1 MSMKCYFSNRIY
13 KSKLDKNDL
22 ELLSLTHQIY
32 NKALHSVY
40 NKQIL
45 ESRAISNEKKI
56 TKTNYHKWLKEKFGL
71 DDYYANSIFQESKA
85 IISSQNELR
94 ELYISQVELDIK
106 EIEKKISSTKA
117 RQTVLQKI
125 KNSLKKTGK
134 PSFNNTGEFV
144 LNKDNS
150 VTRVLNFLNK
160 KKSKK
165 INYKDIYTFE
175 VEYLNPQLKKIS
187 ARLGQLKFKLDKFK
201 YKLSRLKNK
210 KYIPSIV
217 FGSKN
222 LIRKYNNEKLP
233 NKKNRLLNEF
243 KYKRNKSFSVSGRKD
258 AGFGNF
264 IFKYNHKEKELKITT
279 INKQTITLKNVAFP
293 YGQDDIN
300 NYLEIQTSLST
311 KEKKA
316 KAEFVPGKGK
326 VPTSKAKPISFM
338 VEDHK
343 TYYIIKCQLEV
354 SGRPVNYS
362 LSDGVIGVD
371 SNLDHFAVANV
382 SKDGNL
388 LNTKIISFDILDKSS
403 GQVTKIIENKAKE
416 VVDIADRLHKP
427 IAIEKLNTTLSKSG
441 KKYNNKK
448 NNLTINMFAYKKM
461 LSSIKNNAERRGIE
475 VFEVNPMCT
484 SIVGKFKYMKKY
496 KTSIHQVAGYTIGRR
511 ALGYKEKIPK
521 NIKKLPIDLAKS
533 NTYNKKWIKINNS
546 TKKLPLHTIQA

>member
-13 KSKLDKNDL
+13 KSKLDKKDL
-22 ELLSLTHQIY
+22 ELLNLTHQTY
-32 NKALHSVY
+32 NKALYSVY

-45 ESRAISNEKKI
+45 ESRAISNGKKI
-56 TKTNYHKWLKEKFGL
+56 NKTNYHKWLKEEFKL

-85 IISSQNELR
+85 ILSSQTELR
-94 ELYISQVELDIK
+94 ELYISQVEIDIK
-106 EIEKKISSTKA
+106 ELEKKIKSTKS

-125 KNSLKKTGK
+125 KNSLKKTGVPK
-134 PSFNNTGEFV
+134 FNNTGEFV
-144 LNKDNS
+144 LNKDKS

-160 KKSKK
+160 KKSRKLE
-165 INYKDIYTFE
+165 YKDIYTFE

-187 ARLGQLKFKLDKFK
+187 ARIGQLKFKLDKLK

-217 FGSKN
+217 FGSKE
-222 LIRKYNNEKLP
+222 LIRKYHNEKLP
-233 NKKNRLLNEF
+233 NKKKRLINEF

-264 IFKYNHKEKELKITT
+264 IFKYNHKDKELNITT
-279 INKQTITLKNVAFP
+279 INKQSVILKNVTFP
-293 YGQDDIN
+293 YGGEDIN
-300 NYLEIQTSLST
+300 KYLEIQTSLST

-316 KAEFVPGKGK
+316 KAIFVPGIGK
-326 VPTSKAKPISFM
+326 VATSKAKPISFM

-354 SGRPVNYS
+354 TTDLVNYS
-362 LSDGVIGVD
+362 LSDGVVGVD

-388 LNTKIISFDILDKSS
+388 LNTKIINFDIFKKSS

-416 VVDIADRLHKP
+416 VIDIADRLGKP

-448 NNLTINMFAYKKM
+448 NNLTLNMFAYKKM

-475 VFEVNPMCT
+475 VLEVNPMCT
-484 SIVGKFKYMKKY
+484 SIIGKFKYMKKY

-521 NIKKLPIDLAKS
+521 KIKKLPIDLSKS

-546 TKKLPLHTIQA
+546 TKKLPLHTIWA

>member
-45 ESRAISNEKKI
+45 ESRAISNGKKI
-56 TKTNYHKWLKEKFGL
+56 TKTNYHKWLKENFGL

-94 ELYISQVELDIK
+94 EMYISQVELDIK

-125 KNSLKKTGK
+125 KNSLKKTGR

-150 VTRVLNFLNK
+150 ITRVLNFLNK

-210 KYIPSIV
+210 KYILSIV

-222 LIRKYNNEKLP
+222 LIRKYHNEKLP
-233 NKKNRLLNEF
+233 NKKNKLFNEF
-243 KYKRNKSFSVSGRKD
+243 KHKRNKSFSVSGRKD

-279 INKQTITLKNVAFP
+279 INKQTINLKNVAFP

-326 VPTSKAKPISFM
+326 VATSKAKPISFM

-354 SGRPVNYS
+354 SG
-362 LSDGVIGVD
+362 
-371 SNLDHFAVANV
+371 
-382 SKDGNL
+382 
-388 LNTKIISFDILDKSS
+388 
-403 GQVTKIIENKAKE
+403 GQ
-416 VVDIADRLHKP
+416 
-427 IAIEKLNTTLSKSG
+427 
-441 KKYNNKK
+441 
-448 NNLTINMFAYKKM
+448 
-461 LSSIKNNAERRGIE
+461 
-475 VFEVNPMCT
+475 
-484 SIVGKFKYMKKY
+484 
-496 KTSIHQVAGYTIGRR
+496 
-511 ALGYKEKIPK
+511 
-521 NIKKLPIDLAKS
+521 
-533 NTYNKKWIKINNS
+533 
-546 TKKLPLHTIQA
+546 

>member
-13 KSKLDKNDL
+13 KSKIGETNL
-22 ELLSLTHQIY
+22 ESLNLTHEIY

-40 NKQIL
+40 NKQVL
-45 ESRAISNEKKI
+45 ESRAISNGKI
-56 TKTNYHKWLKEKFGL
+56 LKKTNYHKWLKETFKL

-85 IISSQNELR
+85 ILSSQAELR

-106 EIEKKISSTKA
+106 AIEKKISSTKA

-134 PSFNNTGEFV
+134 PEFNKTGEFV
-144 LNKDNS
+144 LNNDNS
-150 VTRVLNFLNK
+150 ITRVLNFLNK

-165 INYKDIYTFE
+165 VEYKDIYTFE
-175 VEYLNPQLKKIS
+175 VEYLNPQLKKIKG
-187 ARLGQLKFKLDKFK
+187 RLGSLKFKLDKLK

-217 FGSKN
+217 SGGKN
-222 LIRKYNNEKLP
+222 LIRKYHNEKLP
-233 NKKNRLLNEF
+233 NKKKKLINEF
-243 KYKRNKSFSVSGRKD
+243 RYKRNKSFSVSGRKD
-258 AGFGNF
+258 ARFGNF
-264 IFKYNHKEKELKITT
+264 IFKYNHIDKELKITA
-279 INKQTITLKNVAFP
+279 INKQSITLNNVHFP
-293 YGQDDIN
+293 YGQDEISK
-300 NYLEIQTSLST
+300 YLETQTNLST
-311 KEKKA
+311 QDKKA
-316 KAEFVPGKGK
+316 KTKFVPGIGK

-343 TYYIIKCQLEV
+343 TYYVIKCQLEV
-354 SGRPVNYS
+354 TIDLVNYS
-362 LSDGVIGVD
+362 LADGVVGTD
-371 SNLDHFAVANV
+371 CNLDHFAIANV

-388 LNTKIISFDILDKSS
+388 LNTNILDFDILGKTS
-403 GQVTKIIENKAKE
+403 GQVTKIIENRAKE
-416 VVDIADRLHKP
+416 VVDIAERLHKP

-475 VFEVNPMCT
+475 VFEINPVCT
-484 SIVGKFKYMKKY
+484 SITAKFKYMKKY
-496 KTSIHQVAGYTIGRR
+496 KASIHAVAGLTIGRR

-521 NIKKLPIDLAKS
+521 KIKKLPIDLTKF

>member
-1 MSMKCYFSNRIY
+1 
-13 KSKLDKNDL
+13 
-22 ELLSLTHQIY
+22 
-32 NKALHSVY
+32 
-40 NKQIL
+40 
-45 ESRAISNEKKI
+45 
-56 TKTNYHKWLKEKFGL
+56 
-71 DDYYANSIFQESKA
+71 
-85 IISSQNELR
+85 
-94 ELYISQVELDIK
+94 
-106 EIEKKISSTKA
+106 
-117 RQTVLQKI
+117 
-125 KNSLKKTGK
+125 
-134 PSFNNTGEFV
+134 
-144 LNKDNS
+144 
-150 VTRVLNFLNK
+150 
-160 KKSKK
+160 
-165 INYKDIYTFE
+165 YTFE

-210 KYIPSIV
+210 KYISSIV

-222 LIRKYNNEKLP
+222 LIRKYHNEKLP
-233 NKKNRLLNEF
+233 NKKNKLLNEF

-264 IFKYNHKEKELKITT
+264 IFKYNHKEKEFKITT

-343 TYYIIKCQLEV
+343 TYYIIECQLEV
-354 SGRPVNYS
+354 NGGPVNYS
-362 LSDGVIGVD
+362 LSDGIIGVD

-441 KKYNNKK
+441 KK
-448 NNLTINMFAYKKM
+448 
-461 LSSIKNNAERRGIE
+461 
-475 VFEVNPMCT
+475 
-484 SIVGKFKYMKKY
+484 
-496 KTSIHQVAGYTIGRR
+496 
-511 ALGYKEKIPK
+511 
-521 NIKKLPIDLAKS
+521 
-533 NTYNKKWIKINNS
+533 
-546 TKKLPLHTIQA
+546 

>member
-22 ELLSLTHQIY
+22 ELLNLTHQIY

-45 ESRAISNEKKI
+45 ESRAISNGKKI
-56 TKTNYHKWLKEKFGL
+56 SKTNYHKWLKETFKI
-71 DDYYANSIFQESKA
+71 DDYYANSILQESKA
-85 IISSQNELR
+85 IISSQTELR
-94 ELYISQVELDIK
+94 ELYVSQTEIDIK
-106 EIEKKISSTKA
+106 ELEKKISSIRA

-125 KNSLKKTGK
+125 KNSLKKDGK
-134 PSFNNTGEFV
+134 PSFNKTGEFV

-150 VTRVLNFLNK
+150 ITRILNFLNK

-165 INYKDIYTFE
+165 VEYKDIYTFE

-187 ARLGQLKFKLDKFK
+187 SRLGKLKFKLDKFK

-222 LIRKYNNEKLP
+222 LIKKYHNEKLP
-233 NKKNRLLNEF
+233 NKKNRLINEF
-243 KYKRNKSFSVSGRKD
+243 KYKRSKLFSVSGRKD

-264 IFKYNHKEKELKITT
+264 IFKYNHKEEELNITM
-279 INKQTITLKNVAFP
+279 INKQTITLKNVVFP
-293 YGQDDIN
+293 YGQDNIDR
-300 NYLEIQTSLST
+300 YLETQTNLT
-311 KEKKA
+311 TEEKKT
-316 KAEFVPGKGK
+316 KAVFVPGVGK
-326 VPTSKAKPISFM
+326 VPTSKARPISFM

-354 SGRPVNYS
+354 SNDLVNYS

-371 SNLDHFAVANV
+371 SNLDHFAVANT

-388 LNTKIISFDILDKSS
+388 LNTKIIDFDIFNKSS
-403 GQVTKIIENKAKE
+403 GQITKIIENKAKE
-416 VVDIADRLHKP
+416 VVDIAERLHKP

-461 LSSIKNNAERRGIE
+461 LSSIKSNAERRGIE

-496 KTSIHQVAGYTIGRR
+496 KTSIHQSASYTIARR

-521 NIKKLPIDLAKS
+521 KIKKLPIDLTKS
-533 NTYNKKWIKINNS
+533 NTYNKKWIKINNL